1 MASDDDPDA
10 TLKTAIDSLG
20 DDSSYTVHRLK
31 HASPEHLHL
40 TTRRCFI
47 GPIPEGWLKS
57 HRKDWYKHHL
67 GIHHSSKAP
76 SFSTSSDVSQR
87 RRLTGLDAPNTS
99 VYRATF
105 LQPDN
110 IRREEALEEDD
121 EDDHEVPASSRK
133 SAKDQMIPIAEQV
146 DDGAESDGEATIRAP
161 VALDIPRAGPSDPG
175 LLKEEGGNAEEV
187 LSSYTTA
194 QTVASPSTPTPL
206 ATPRPGDATS
216 DYMNSRPTDTFLRRE
231 TSDTSFVTASD
242 GNSIIVDEPGV
253 AFQTQPESSN
263 DYEATPKNSPRPGE
277 ERSSASFETTNPAT
291 PGPTTSDTFLLA
303 SQNGQQRD
311 KDLSENDT
319 ADTSQNSKQRQA
331 SQPITEQA
339 NANPE
344 LRSPGVVRFNIP
356 ENPMLKQEM
365 QVRARM
371 AQGTRK
377 SRISRAFTRGKLKDG
392 EIVKVEKM
400 LVRTDITTGSEQP
413 NEDYDEKDSQR
424 VETRTTEKWREF
436 MVVCRESHEDDAV
449 LCLQM
454 YKTRVSRKIS
464 TIDSVIDFTSRLYQ
478 QPIKARPRSATSTK
492 YYWIPQSSESICT
505 VVWTRLLCSGKPRDR
520 RPSFVSSGLAPL
532 LAQ

>member
-1 MASDDDPDA
+1 MASADDPDA

-31 HASPEHLHL
+31 HASPEHLYL

-47 GPIPEGWLKS
+47 GPIPEGWLKT
-57 HRKDWYKHHL
+57 HRKEWYKHHL

-76 SFSTSSDVSQR
+76 SFSASSDVSQR
-87 RRLTGLDAPNTS
+87 RRLTGLDAPNVS

-105 LQPDN
+105 PQPDN
-110 IRREEALEEDD
+110 VRTEEALEDDD
-121 EDDHEVPASSRK
+121 ENEDELEVVGRPTETTKDHIVPTV
-133 SAKDQMIPIAEQV
+133 EQV

-161 VALDIPRAGPSDPG
+161 AALDIPRGGQSDPR
-175 LLKEEGGNAEEV
+175 LLKEEEGNADEV

-194 QTVASPSTPTPL
+194 HTVGSPSTPTPL

-253 AFQTQPESSN
+253 AFQTQPESSD

-277 ERSSASFETTNPAT
+277 QRSSASFETTNPAT

-303 SQNGQQRD
+303 SQNRQQGD
-311 KDLSENDT
+311 QNLPGNDT
-319 ADTSQNSKQRQA
+319 ADTAQISTQQHVPQL
-331 SQPITEQA
+331 ITEQE

-344 LRSPGVVRFNIP
+344 LKSPGVVRFNIP

-371 AQGTRK
+371 AQGMRK

-400 LVRTDITTGSEQP
+400 LVRMDITTGSEQP

-436 MVVCRESHEDDAV
+436 MVVCRESHEDGAV

-454 YKTRVSRKIS
+454 YKTRVSNEIPTSDRD
-464 TIDSVIDFTSRLYQ
+464 IDSASR
-478 QPIKARPRSATSTK
+478 
-492 YYWIPQSSESICT
+492 
-505 VVWTRLLCSGKPRDR
+505 
-520 RPSFVSSGLAPL
+520 
-532 LAQ
+532 